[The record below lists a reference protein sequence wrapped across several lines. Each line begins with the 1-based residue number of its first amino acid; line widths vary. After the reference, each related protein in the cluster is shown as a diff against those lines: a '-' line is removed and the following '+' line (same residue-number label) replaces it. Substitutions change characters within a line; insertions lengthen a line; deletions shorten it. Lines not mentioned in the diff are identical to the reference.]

1 MGACEHVCRD
11 NDPGTFSLTIF
22 TMADDNANISE
33 KIVHDIQLV
42 SEGRSAALV
51 RLV

>member
-1 MGACEHVCRD
+1 M
-11 NDPGTFSLTIF
+11 
-22 TMADDNANISE
+22 

-51 RLV
+51 RQVMRPIIVLSR